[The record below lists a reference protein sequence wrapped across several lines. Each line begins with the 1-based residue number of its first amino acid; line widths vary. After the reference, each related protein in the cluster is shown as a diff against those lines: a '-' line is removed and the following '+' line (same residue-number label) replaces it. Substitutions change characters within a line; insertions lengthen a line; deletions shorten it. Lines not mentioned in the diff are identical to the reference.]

1 MYDKLAKSLRIC
13 GDSVDAIDECCFE
26 ECIQHERPIDPMC
39 MQALCNKAADAIEEL
54 TAVAESYKRSM
65 EAWADTAGK
74 AVEQMPRWV
83 SVADRLPEPEGHHEY
98 IVCVKHSNPELKAV
112 FVTTAE
118 FEARVIE
125 CGVEPFWDG
134 YEDGIIRVTHWMPFP
149 EPPQEEA

>member
-1 MYDKLAKSLRIC
+1 MAEEYKELVRLLKDKAERFDYD
-13 GDSVDAIDECCFE
+13 GWVDTAVVME
-26 ECIQHERPIDPMC
+26 
-39 MQALCNKAADAIEEL
+39 KAADAIEEL

-74 AVEQMPRWV
+74 AVEQMHRWV

-134 YEDGIIRVTHWMPFP
+134 YEDGIVRVTHWMPFP
-149 EPPQEEA
+149 EPPKEET